1 LRPPALEE
9 AGLGLTLT
17 EHFGTPGGTWVNWT
31 SARTQAEARI
41 AHFHIRGRPENQVQ
55 ILSGGNQQRMLLA
68 LLPPDLKLLL
78 MESPTRGLDVEST
91 RWVWTQLLERRSMGT
106 AILFTS
112 PDLDEIVEYSDR
124 IVVFF
129 GGRATVVDDPAQT
142 SISQLG
148 QLIGGK

>member
-1 LRPPALEE
+1 V
-9 AGLGLTLT
+9 
-17 EHFGTPGGTWVNWT
+17 WVNWNA
-31 SARTQAEARI
+31 ARTQAEARI
-41 AHFHIRGRPENQVQ
+41 THYHIRGRPEHQVQ

-106 AILFTS
+106 ALLFTS
-112 PDLDEIVEYSDR
+112 PDLDEIIEYSDR

-142 SISQLG
+142 SIAQLG